1 LKIAKILLGFERR
14 NGPIRNQMGEV
25 IRGNFIIIL
34 FNSVQ
39 VALLRWFDWIWLKYA
54 VDSRMWM
61 ISWSRYSTQSGFVA
75 FSSNY
80 YITWLCC
87 DFNRI
92 L

>member
-39 VALLRWFDWIWLKYA
+39 VALF
-54 VDSRMWM
+54 
-61 ISWSRYSTQSGFVA
+61 
-75 FSSNY
+75 
-80 YITWLCC
+80 
-87 DFNRI
+87 
-92 L
+92 